1 MPDLRRRVETLETN
15 AGMNSADALFNLL
28 DDDEL
33 AEFITII
40 EAHAAG
46 DAEAS
51 SELFAACDEQTRR
64 KFERVVQ
71 SYLREGAH

>member
-1 MPDLRRRVETLETN
+1 MPDLRRRVETLEAH
-15 AGMNSADALFNLL
+15 AGMNDADALFNLL

-33 AEFITII
+33 AEFVAII
-40 EAHAAG
+40 EAHAEG
-46 DAEAS
+46 DADAS
-51 SELFAACDEQTRR
+51 SDLFTACDEDTRR